1 MMAAGL
7 ANITAGFGRALRSW
21 AQRRQGTDPLEVELH
36 TRRIYIL
43 PTRAGMLFAMITF
56 VMLLG
61 AMNYN
66 NNLGFAL
73 TFLLAAVAIVSINQ
87 CHYNLA
93 GLRVAALGAEPVFVG
108 DKFQFQFALHNA
120 RDGKRW
126 QIRLNWD
133 GQDEAQYVDV
143 PATGQQIIALS
154 LAAEQRGLQRAP
166 RLRVSTR
173 FPLGLLQS
181 WAWLNLELT
190 GLAYPRPAER
200 AFGAAAG
207 SLTQAGA
214 NTSGEDDYAGMR
226 QWRPG
231 DSPRR
236 IAWKA
241 FARTGQ
247 RLVHEY
253 SGAGAPVWIDWSSE
267 PDRNTEQRI
276 AKLARRI
283 LNAETSGCEFG
294 LRIPGVEVAPAQGP
308 GQRHRC
314 LQALALVGAPEKV
327 AA

>member
-1 MMAAGL
+1 MAAGL

-21 AQRRQGTDPLEVELH
+21 AQRRQGIDPLEVELH
-36 TRRIYIL
+36 TQRIYIL
-43 PTRAGMLFAMITF
+43 PTRAGMVFAVIIL

-61 AMNYN
+61 AMNYS

-73 TFLLAAVAIVSINQ
+73 TFLLAAVAIVSINH

-108 DKFQFQFALHNA
+108 EKFQFQFALHNA
-120 RDGKRW
+120 RDTTRW
-126 QIRLNWD
+126 QMRLQWD
-133 GQDEAQYVDV
+133 SQGKAQYIDV
-143 PATGQQIIALS
+143 PGNGQQILALP
-154 LAAEQRGLQRAP
+154 LTADHRGLQRAP
-166 RLRVSTR
+166 RLKVSTR
-173 FPLGLLQS
+173 FPLGLLES

-207 SLTQAGA
+207 SLTHAGA
-214 NTSGEDDYAGMR
+214 NTSGEDDFAGMR

-247 RLVHEY
+247 RLVNEY
-253 SGAGAPVWIDWSSE
+253 SGAGAPVWIDWGSE

-283 LNAETSGCEFG
+283 LNAAHSGREFG

-308 GQRHRC
+308 GQCHRC
-314 LQALALVGAPEKV
+314 LQALALVGTSV
-327 AA
+327 SAAA